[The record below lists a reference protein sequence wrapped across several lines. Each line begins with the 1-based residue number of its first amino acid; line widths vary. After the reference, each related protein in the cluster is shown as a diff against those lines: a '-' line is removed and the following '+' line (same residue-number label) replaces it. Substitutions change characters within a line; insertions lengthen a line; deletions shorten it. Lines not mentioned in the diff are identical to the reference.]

1 MDAEDILHS
10 PDGEAAM
17 PDQNPK
23 YQRSLRSLNALATRF
38 IELLQAAEDG
48 VLDLKEAVRVL
59 AVGQKRRIYDITNV
73 LEGVGLIVKISKS
86 IVKWRGTLPGEN
98 THQSNN
104 RLTELKSELED
115 LEQKEYMLDQ
125 QKFWV
130 EQSIRNTTEDCSNL
144 TYVNHEDICNCF
156 SGNTLLAVQ
165 APSGTQ
171 LDVPIPKAVQNSP
184 AKYQIHLKSINGPI
198 DVVLLNKLSVSSVP
212 VVLPVP
218 PPEEILRNAK
228 LAMSTSDETESSIA
242 PCQAPAATKQS
253 TRPRWTGLEDM
264 RHLQS
269 SSFMKSKPNRTDTS
283 QLRDLSKELE
293 DLLQPTKKLMSADI
307 IKELLTSE
315 VFSPILRLS
324 PPPSEQEYA
333 YNLEEN
339 EGLCDLF
346 DIPVLNV

>member
-1 MDAEDILHS
+1 MDPGGRQHISGATAV
-10 PDGEAAM
+10 PDL
-17 PDQNPK
+17 NPK
-23 YQRSLRSLNALATRF
+23 HQRSLRSLNVLATRF
-38 IELLQAAEDG
+38 VRLLQEAEDG

-73 LEGVGLIVKISKS
+73 LEGIGLIAKMSKNT
-86 IVKWRGTLPGEN
+86 VKWKGTLPGEN
-98 THQSNN
+98 AHELTN

-115 LEQKEYMLDQ
+115 LEEKEHMLDQ

-156 SGNTLLAVQ
+156 SGHTLLAVR

-171 LDVPIPKAVQNSP
+171 LDVPIPKAVQNRP

-198 DVVLLNKLSVSSVP
+198 DVLLLNKHSASTVP

-218 PPEEILRNAK
+218 PPEDILRSARS
-228 LAMSTSDETESSIA
+228 AMSTSAEGSVA
-242 PCQAPAATKQS
+242 PCQASADTKHS
-253 TRPRWTGLEDM
+253 GTPRTTTPEDM
-264 RHLQS
+264 RHLQPLS
-269 SSFMKSKPNRTDTS
+269 SINAEPNRTDAS
-283 QLRDLSKELE
+283 GLRDLSKELQ
-293 DLLQPTKKLMSADI
+293 DILQPTKELMNADLI
-307 IKELLTSE
+307 TELLASE
-315 VFSPILRLS
+315 VFSPLLRLS
-324 PPPSEQEYA
+324 PPPSEQEYT
-333 YNLEEN
+333 YNLDES